1 MDWGFVGALFGILVI
16 AGVLIHVL
24 VRGEPIL
31 APVPTPAPAPSEVV
45 VAAVTDTV
53 TQGPTTTSPTTSNP
67 LDLEAVRVYK
77 PESWCFVH
85 EDHLGRWCVKTPTPT
100 SCEPYRR
107 FQSREACELV
117 SANTLP
123 LSLVGNRGATRR
135 PVAAMSNGLF

>member
-1 MDWGFVGALFGILVI
+1 MDWGFVGVLFGILVI

-31 APVPTPAPAPSEVV
+31 APVPAPAPAPSEVV
-45 VAAVTDTV
+45 LVVTDTV
-53 TQGPTTTSPTTSNP
+53 TKGPTTRTSNP

-85 EDHLGRWCVKTPTPT
+85 EDNLGRWCVKTPTPT
-100 SCEPYRR
+100 SCEPHRR
-107 FQSREACELV
+107 FHSREACELV

-123 LSLVGNRGATRR
+123 LSIVGNRGATRR